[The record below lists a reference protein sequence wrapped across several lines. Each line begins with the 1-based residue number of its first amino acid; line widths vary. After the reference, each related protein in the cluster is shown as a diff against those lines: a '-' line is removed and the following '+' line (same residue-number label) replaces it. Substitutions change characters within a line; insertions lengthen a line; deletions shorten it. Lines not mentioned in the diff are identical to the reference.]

1 MKKNTTPKTTKPST
15 SQSAKSSKPKPGGLG
30 RGLGSILPD
39 VDIDIEAAMGKGNL
53 TTAITTIP
61 LRSIEANPF
70 QPRKEFDAESLE
82 ELAQSIRQQGVITP
96 VTVRQMPDGKY
107 QLIAGERRLR
117 ASQMAGLKEIPAYIR
132 IATDTQMMEMALVE
146 NIQRE
151 NLNAMEIAFSYNA
164 LIEECQLTHEQLS
177 EKVGKNRS
185 TITNYLRL
193 LNLPSETQIA
203 LSSDQ
208 ISMAHARCLAS
219 VEDIDTH
226 LALLHDIVNKQLSVR
241 QTEQLVKELAKQ
253 SALSS
258 TPKKKEAL
266 PELHAASRSALKDY
280 FQSEIDIKRSRR
292 GKGTLTIH
300 FNNDKDFERI
310 IELIKS

>member
-1 MKKNTTPKTTKPST
+1 MRTESKIVMTTKKKTT
-15 SQSAKSSKPKPGGLG
+15 GLG

-39 VDIDIEAAMGKGNL
+39 VDIDAAMGKSNL

-61 LRSIEANPF
+61 LDSIEANPF
-70 QPRKEFDAESLE
+70 QPRKEFDQEALE

-96 VTVRQMPDGKY
+96 ITVRQMPDGKY
-107 QLIAGERRLR
+107 QLIAGERRMR
-117 ASQMAGLKEIPAYIR
+117 ASQIAGLKEIPAYIR

-193 LNLPSETQIA
+193 LNLPSETQLA
-203 LSSDQ
+203 LSTDK
-208 ISMAHARCLAS
+208 ISMAHARCL
-219 VEDIDTH
+219 VNIEDTDTH
-226 LALLHDIVNKQLSVR
+226 LAMLHDIINKQLSVR
-241 QTEQLVKELAKQ
+241 QTEQMVKELTK
-253 SALSS
+253 
-258 TPKKKEAL
+258 PKPQVSVRSKEDL
-266 PELHAASRSALKDY
+266 PESYAASRSSLKQY
-280 FQSEIDIKRSRR
+280 LQSEMDIKRSRR

-300 FNNDKDFERI
+300 FNSDKDFDRI
-310 IELIKS
+310 IKLIKE